1 MFTDTESK
9 PFDFLTSGSGSDSLI
24 NCPRSLTRPNVIF
37 LKREGRMEPH
47 SSQENFSTGKV
58 THQENKRDQYYTD
71 PCQKI
76 WHFTS
81 YHHFHLKLKHWGKKN
96 LPSCIS
102 EQKSLYLKL
111 FQELEVGNYL
121 CDSILSA
128 GSASKCSTEL

>member
-81 YHHFHLKLKHWGKKN
+81 YNFHLKLIHWGKKKIS
-96 LPSCIS
+96 LPV
-102 EQKSLYLKL
+102 YLNRR
-111 FQELEVGNYL
+111 VY
-121 CDSILSA
+121 I
-128 GSASKCSTEL
+128 